1 MTATLKERLKDAE
14 IIEFEKPRPLRRS
27 AGKSSPYP
35 VEALG
40 PIIGPAVRGATDVVQ
55 LPAVIAAHSA
65 LAAAALAVQGHAD
78 IELAHGETNPV
89 SLFLLSVAHSGDRK
103 SSADKLLSQGQ
114 STRETELQE
123 SFTGLMS
130 EYINDKDGYDTAR
143 SVAKSGKQ
151 KGRVDIAAALKAVGD
166 EPTRPRFPSFTA
178 DDPTVEG
185 IHKYLATGQP
195 SLGVFSDE
203 GAQFTGGFGM
213 AKENASKTAAALSNL
228 WDAKTIKRMR
238 AGEGFSV
245 LRGRRVSM
253 HLMIQPDA
261 ASAWLSNEHIKGQG
275 LFGRFL
281 LAAPESLAGARF
293 HKVPQP
299 QSHSDIARF
308 NNRTLEIFRQP
319 LPYIDEATGELK
331 PRLLRLSPAAKSAL
345 TAYSDVIEKERG
357 PSGRYASIRE
367 FANKVVSHVARLSA
381 VLALFNDMH
390 TPQISA
396 LHLEKGIKLVEWY
409 LEEMLRVN
417 NAGHVTPDIAEAEK
431 QLVWLQ
437 EQWPQLSTTGDDGRL
452 VSLPDIYQLGP
463 YSIRDAAQA
472 RVAVET
478 LMRHGWVRK
487 VNDGGRHRVNG
498 SLRSEVY
505 SINRGE

>member
-1 MTATLKERLKDAE
+1 MSATLKERANGPE
-14 IIEFEKPRPLRRS
+14 IIELEKPRPLRRPSVKS
-27 AGKSSPYP
+27 APYP

-40 PIIGPAVRGATDVVQ
+40 PIIGPAVLGATDVVQ
-55 LPAVIAAHSA
+55 LPVVIAAHSA

-78 IELAHGETNPV
+78 IELAHGEINPT
-89 SLFLLSVAHSGDRK
+89 SLFLLSVAQSGDRK
-103 SSADKLLSQGQ
+103 SSADKMLSRGQ
-114 STRETELQE
+114 ADREAELQE
-123 SFTGLMS
+123 AFSRLMS
-130 EYINDKDGYDTAR
+130 EYTNDKDAYDTAR
-143 SVAKSGKQ
+143 STAKSGKL
-151 KGRVDIAAALKAVGD
+151 KGREDIASALKAVGD

-245 LRGRRVSM
+245 LRGRRVSI

-261 ASAWLSNEHIKGQG
+261 AGAWLSNENIKGQG

-293 HKVPQP
+293 HKEPQP
-299 QSHSDIARF
+299 QSLSYIARF
-308 NNRTLEIFRQP
+308 NSRTLELFRHS
-319 LPYIDEATGELK
+319 LPYVDEATGELK
-331 PRLLRLSPAAKSAL
+331 PRLLRLSPSANAAL
-345 TAYSDVIEKERG
+345 TAFSDAIENERG
-357 PSGRYASIRE
+357 PSGRYAPIRE
-367 FANKVVSHVARLSA
+367 FANKVVSHVARLTAVIALFDDLTVLEISA
-381 VLALFNDMH
+381 V
-390 TPQISA
+390 
-396 LHLEKGIKLVEWY
+396 HLERGIRLVEWY
-409 LEEMLRVN
+409 LEEMLRVY
-417 NAGHVTPDIAEAEK
+417 NAGHVSREIAEAEK
-431 QLVWLQ
+431 LLCWLHG
-437 EQWPQLSTTGDDGRL
+437 QWPSLSTTGDQGRL
-452 VSLPDIYQLGP
+452 VSLPDIYQMGP

-472 RVAVET
+472 RTVAET
-478 LMRHGWVRK
+478 LVQHGWLRK
-487 VNDGGRHRVNG
+487 ISDGGRHRVNG

-505 SINRGE
+505 SVSRSE